1 MQLKSS
7 ESVSPV
13 DTISFGGDKFDRT
26 PERSYGNLLS
36 EIDNKRK
43 RIAYN
48 RNIFNAELANIPKKR
63 RDIMSNI
70 IVNACIMV
78 VVAAICFFISTH
90 AAFGMGMA
98 LYYATFIFVIYMFI
112 RIGRY
117 IRLYLINIDC
127 GFSKNYRIKHGVNT
141 FVNEEEY
148 CTSILSSLSIYD
160 EKLDRMEQDIT
171 AGTPIDIQAFTAE
184 LDRIPDEYDDFK
196 YNAGRLQF

>member
-7 ESVSPV
+7 EPVSTK

-26 PERSYGNLLS
+26 PEQSYGNLLS

-48 RNIFNAELANIPKKR
+48 RNIFSTELANIPKKR
-63 RDIMSNI
+63 KDILSNV

-90 AAFGMGMA
+90 AAFAMGTA
-98 LYYATFIFVIYMFI
+98 LYYATYIFVIYMLI

-117 IRLYLINIDC
+117 IRIYIINIDC

-148 CTSILSSLSIYD
+148 CTSILSGLSIY
-160 EKLDRMEQDIT
+160 ENRLNNMEQSIT
-171 AGTPIDIQAFTAE
+171 RGDAIDVQSFTAE
-184 LDRIPDEYDDFK
+184 LDNIPDEYDDFR